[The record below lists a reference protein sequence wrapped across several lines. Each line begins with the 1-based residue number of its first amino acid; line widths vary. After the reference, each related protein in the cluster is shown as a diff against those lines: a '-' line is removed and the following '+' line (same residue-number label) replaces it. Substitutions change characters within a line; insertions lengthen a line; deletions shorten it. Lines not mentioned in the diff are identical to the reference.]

1 MASGRGAGLVAEADA
16 PQDAVVDAAD
26 EALSREDDWT
36 VVLGSAHRR
45 RKMKGKE
52 KRADAVRRSDRL
64 AMKDTGD
71 FVDVASK
78 AVKLR
83 ELKDALKGC
92 SAILQAHVGR
102 SKVMRKI
109 TSPLSRQ
116 SVAALKA
123 AAFGKCQKKVPGGAD
138 V

>member
-1 MASGRGAGLVAEADA
+1 
-16 PQDAVVDAAD
+16 
-26 EALSREDDWT
+26 
-36 VVLGSAHRR
+36 
-45 RKMKGKE
+45 MKGKE
-52 KRADAVRRSDRL
+52 KCADAVRRSDRL